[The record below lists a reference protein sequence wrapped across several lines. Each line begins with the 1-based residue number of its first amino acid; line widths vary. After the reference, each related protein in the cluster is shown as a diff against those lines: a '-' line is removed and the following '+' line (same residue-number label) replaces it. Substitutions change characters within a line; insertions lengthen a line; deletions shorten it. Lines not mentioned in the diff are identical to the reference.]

1 MEMILSF
8 LEKNRLERKIFGEG
22 VKGRNKKFDSGS
34 LTFKIFVTHLNG
46 TVWLIR
52 DYIDSESKRECGITD
67 MK

>member
-1 MEMILSF
+1 MEMVLSF
-8 LEKNRLERKIFGEG
+8 LEKNRLKRKVFEEG

-34 LTFKIFVTHLNG
+34 LTFKIFVTHLNT

-52 DYIDSESKRECGITD
+52 GYMDSESKTECGTTD